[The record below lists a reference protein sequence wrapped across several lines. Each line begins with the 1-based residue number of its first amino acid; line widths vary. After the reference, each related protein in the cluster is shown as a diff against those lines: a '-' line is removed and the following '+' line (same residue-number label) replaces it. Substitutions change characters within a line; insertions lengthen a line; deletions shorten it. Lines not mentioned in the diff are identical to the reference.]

1 MQALCRLDG
10 LASDRQHITMY
21 NEKEEAWGPEC
32 CCPYLSHMLL
42 RTTMGQFSKP
52 KPMVMDQPERRGCP
66 LCSGVHISLP
76 CFPFCC
82 LKHSSPC
89 QSKSLV
95 ENPSLI
101 RLYANTLKLEHIARD
116 VCCGSCGCVCLACSC
131 STGDYWLGWNPNPVK
146 ARGFHS
152 SSDSIGVG
160 MKLLKFGAWAFPPMC
175 EGGDWHGRHC
185 AWRIGFAGPWGQEM
199 TNGVYVMKVWIG
211 TGPSHEHPEHP
222 SSWEDNW
229 RGVLKDWLTS
239 AGAFSVSE
247 RVYFLCLNYQPT

>member
-1 MQALCRLDG
+1 MQIHWSWSILLE
-10 LASDRQHITMY
+10 MY
-21 NEKEEAWGPEC
+21 AVDP
-32 CCPYLSHMLL
+32 
-42 RTTMGQFSKP
+42 
-52 KPMVMDQPERRGCP
+52 V
-66 LCSGVHISLP
+66 GV
-76 CFPFCC
+76 F
-82 LKHSSPC
+82 
-89 QSKSLV
+89 
-95 ENPSLI
+95 
-101 RLYANTLKLEHIARD
+101 
-116 VCCGSCGCVCLACSC
+116 VCLACSC
-131 STGDYWLGWNPNPVK
+131 STGEYWLGWNPNPVK

-185 AWRIGFAGPWGQEM
+185 AWPMGFAGPWGQEM